1 MKLLLLFLL
10 AILVL
15 NVLVILVITG
25 ILVSDYLKNRRR
37 ARHDEAA
44 EA

>member
-1 MKLLLLFLL
+1 MKLMLVFLL
-10 AILVL
+10 AVLAL

-37 ARHDEAA
+37 GRHDEAA
-44 EA
+44 KA